1 VRMQESA
8 GRSGT
13 LVGMSPTTRGGTR
26 AASRRRKQPPPL
38 DRQERVKLL
47 LELTRRRIVPIR
59 NSFVQQGRGRST
71 TPGPLA
77 KFLTGH
83 DDRGL
88 EAYLLVHAMA
98 SAEPWNC
105 RLPSQAWVGA
115 LGLND
120 DAEIDSAR
128 TAVSK
133 TMRRLEDRKLIIR
146 QRSSRLSDLILL
158 KEDGTGDPYERPNSN
173 RIDDRYF
180 QLPHAY
186 WLEGHHRSLSLPAKV
201 MLLIALSLQ
210 DGFPLPYKRARDWYG
225 VSEDSAE
232 EGLRELGDKDLV
244 SFDRRWRKNARSET
258 GWIEQRVYTLEG
270 SFSRE
275 ERKKAARFR
284 AEATPDADDEI
295 LDEI

>member
-1 VRMQESA
+1 
-8 GRSGT
+8 
-13 LVGMSPTTRGGTR
+13 MSPTTVGGTR
-26 AASRRRKQPPPL
+26 AASRRRKEPPPL

-88 EAYLLVHAMA
+88 EAYFLVHAMA

-105 RLPSQAWVGA
+105 RLPSLAWAGA
-115 LGLND
+115 LGISESTPAL
-120 DAEIDSAR
+120 DSAR

-133 TMRRLEDRKLIIR
+133 TMRRLEERKLITR
-146 QRSSRLSDLILL
+146 QRSKRLSDVILL
-158 KEDGTGDPYERPNSN
+158 KEDGSGDPYERPNSN
-173 RIDDRYF
+173 RVDDRYF
-180 QLPHAY
+180 QLPHSY
-186 WLEGHHRSLSLPAKV
+186 WLEGHYRSLSLPAKV

-210 DGFPLPYKRARDWYG
+210 DGFPLPYNRAKAWYG

-232 EGLRELGDKDLV
+232 EGLRELGNKGVL
-244 SFDRRWRKNARSET
+244 SFDRRWRSTARSET
-258 GWIEQRVYTLEG
+258 GWTEQRVYTLEG

-284 AEATPDADDEI
+284 ADATPDLDDEI
-295 LDEI
+295 LEEI